1 MSRGVAIPGF
11 VAAVYPPF
19 QTFVRTRGFGLT
31 AALLSLVVL
40 LLYVF
45 GFTPYQ
51 EFLFSDMGKYWT
63 SAMTRLNENPFE
75 DPQFVAWPPMYHI
88 FIAEL
93 FRVFRWLG
101 LEGLIRLETV
111 LSINITAFAVSV
123 YALQRLAIQWF
134 ARSEFIFITVL
145 LYAFGFPSL
154 YFNAFLLSGNLG
166 MPLMICAFAL
176 IAHKQALWAVATG
189 GLLFALAVIV
199 RPSFGPYGLAFV
211 LYYLVRYGMN
221 RQFISRAALFSAVF
235 FAVVLLASLEVARI
249 SNGKVFGLSANGG
262 LDFFITMSKF
272 HKVDLNYDGWHFMV
286 VAPALSWEPE
296 YGTFYTNV
304 PFYEQGYYFSQG
316 WEFLKRNPMRL
327 FRSFEHMGHLF
338 FADMLPS
345 RVDAPGFTFW
355 RPVWDWFKFIMFL
368 TFGLYAWMWRRLGE
382 RKPEFVMMISI
393 ILLTLM
399 VSAIFT
405 GEPRYTYAILFV
417 FYLLFFKLI
426 ELYREDRRGW
436 LRPVLIYAALLL
448 TATAATAAINEVR
461 RWDLGPRGVRLT
473 MLPDSTSPPVEAE
486 VRRVLFPYGKNK
498 IGLFHVTEDY
508 PPLQQAGPVRMH
520 TRMEVFGAEPLL
532 MEFEMYSAWRFR
544 FYLDKRELLVSEN
557 TDYFTASTILMQL
570 EPGVHE
576 IEIVLEYTPVIGGF
590 AASYNYWESN
600 GWRVRRFLGVSWDK
614 IRFLLP
620 ETTAAI
626 PPQ

>member
-1 MSRGVAIPGF
+1 LCAH
-11 VAAVYPPF
+11 AVS
-19 QTFVRTRGFGLT
+19 V
-31 AALLSLVVL
+31 LS
-40 LLYVF
+40 LYVF
-45 GFTPYQ
+45 GCTPYQ
-51 EFLFSDMGKYWT
+51 DFLFSDMAKYWT

-75 DPQFVAWPPMYHI
+75 DPQFVAWPPLYHI

-101 LEGLIRLETV
+101 LDGLIRLETV
-111 LSINITAFAVSV
+111 LSVNITAFAVSV

-176 IAHKQALWAVATG
+176 IVHKQSLWAVATG
-189 GLLFALAVIV
+189 GLLLALAVVV

-211 LYYLVRYGMN
+211 LYYLVRYGMT
-221 RQFISRAALFSAVF
+221 RQFIGRAALFSAVF
-235 FAVVLLASLEVARI
+235 FAVVLLGSLEVARI
-249 SNGKVFGLSANGG
+249 SGGKVFGLSANGG

-272 HKVDLNYDGWHFMV
+272 HKVDLNYDGWHFVV
-286 VAPALSWEPE
+286 VAPSLSWEPE
-296 YGTFYTNV
+296 NGTFYTNV

-345 RVDAPGFTFW
+345 RTDAPGFTFW

-368 TFGLYAWMWRRLGE
+368 TLGLYAWMWRRLGE

-393 ILLTLM
+393 ILLTLI

-405 GEPRYTYAILFV
+405 GEPRYTYAILFI

-436 LRPVLIYAALLL
+436 LRPALIYAGLLITL
-448 TATAATAAINEVR
+448 TVATAGVKEVIR
-461 RWDLGPRGVRLT
+461 RDLGPRGVVVS
-473 MLPDSTSPPVEAE
+473 MAPDNTSPPVEIE
-486 VRRVLFPYGKNK
+486 VRRMLFPHGKNK

-508 PPLQQAGPVRMH
+508 PPLRQAAPVRMH
-520 TRMEVFGAEPLL
+520 TRMEVLGAEPLL

-544 FYLDKRELLVSEN
+544 FYLDKRELLISEN
-557 TDYFTASTILMQL
+557 TDYFTASTILLQL
-570 EPGVHE
+570 EPGIHE
-576 IEIVLEYTPVIGGF
+576 VEIVLEYEPLIGGF
-590 AASYNYWESN
+590 AASYNYWEPD
-600 GWRVRRFLGVSWDK
+600 GWRVRRFLGVSWEK
-614 IRFLLP
+614 IRFMLP
-620 ETTAAI
+620 EATH
-626 PPQ
+626 PQ